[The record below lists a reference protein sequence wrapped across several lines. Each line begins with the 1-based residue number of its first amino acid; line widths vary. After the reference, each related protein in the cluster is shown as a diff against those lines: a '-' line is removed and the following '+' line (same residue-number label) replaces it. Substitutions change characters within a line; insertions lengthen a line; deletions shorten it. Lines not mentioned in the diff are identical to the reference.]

1 MTLTGDGT
9 GSWTFNR
16 IATPRAH
23 EGLTERGES
32 GLATPPSE
40 SELTVG
46 DGERELT
53 TEGVGAKY
61 LARILEEIRMLEE
74 RIEESRGW
82 EKRVR
87 ELEAKLKAK

>member
-1 MTLTGDGT
+1 
-9 GSWTFNR
+9 
-16 IATPRAH
+16 
-23 EGLTERGES
+23 LTEGRGEG

-53 TEGVGAKY
+53 TEDTGAKH
-61 LARILEEIRMLEE
+61 LARVLEEIRVLEA

-87 ELEAKLKAK
+87 ELGEELKAK